1 MRMPALPALPALPA
15 DAPASVVARRLLARL
30 RRDRRGLAL
39 LEFALVSP
47 LILIIGL
54 TGTEYANW
62 VITKMQV
69 SQIALQIADNASR
82 MGVAGNSGKTVYES
96 NITETFAGGEL
107 QSAALKLGANG
118 RVILSSAEP
127 TDVTAATPTNY
138 IIRWQRCYG
147 TKTGHAS
154 IYGLQGQT
162 STVGIGGTNKV
173 KPQPKSATMFVEVY
187 YVYKP
192 LFTKVVLPSATF
204 DEIAS
209 MAVRDQRVVGVAPT
223 PVAGTTA
230 ATC

>member
-1 MRMPALPALPALPA
+1 MIKPLQQ
-15 DAPASVVARRLLARL
+15 LARFP
-30 RRDRRGLAL
+30 RDDRGLAL

-47 LILIIGL
+47 LILVIGL

-69 SQIALQIADNASR
+69 SQIALQVADNAAR
-82 MGVAGNSGKTVYES
+82 MGVAGASGKTVYES

-118 RVILSSAEP
+118 RVILSSLEP
-127 TDVTAATPTNY
+127 TTVTATAPSQF

-147 TKTGHAS
+147 TKAHAS
-154 IYGLQGQT
+154 QFGLQGQSMPNGMG
-162 STVGIGGTNKV
+162 STNMV
-173 KPQPKSATMFVEVY
+173 KPQPQSATMFVEVY

-204 DEIAS
+204 DETAS
-209 MAVRDQRVVGVAPT
+209 MTVRDQRVIGVAPT
-223 PVAGTTA
+223 AVNGTTA
-230 ATC
+230 AIC